1 MLHYAWKIQTDHLH
15 EKEGTNPSAVGCY
28 SASGFVRHPNPPAPA
43 ANLLERIDAGE
54 GHKFRL
60 LDDDETL
67 YYEGR
72 ILIAGDN
79 CLDEL
84 GGGGFEPLDEFGMP
98 DSGCTGIQYFNEE
111 DGEWEYL

>member
-1 MLHYAWKIQTDHLH
+1 MLQYAWRIHKDHLA
-15 EKEGTNPSAVGCY
+15 EAEGKGSTAVGCY
-28 SASGFVRHPNPPAPA
+28 SVSGFLNHPTPPGPVAE
-43 ANLLERIDAGE
+43 LLRRIEAGE
-54 GHKFRL
+54 GHPFRL
-60 LDDDETL
+60 LDDDETV

-79 CLDEL
+79 DLNEL

-98 DSGCTGIQYFNEE
+98 DSGCTLIEYKNA